1 MQKESLS
8 DALIE
13 YLKTEASFPLFFPP
27 RLRGSCANL
36 FLDVIRHQNVREP
49 GEVVIAIVRKIA
61 RKSNKIREVEAIFL
75 QCVNNNLDE
84 VVEYAKNRI
93 LREDL
98 SPDDKELSRAANARM
113 AHVYLMRKEI
123 EHQKSIIMQ

>member
-13 YLKTEASFPLFFPP
+13 YLKTDASFQLFFPP

-36 FLDVIRHQNVREP
+36 FLDVIRHQNSREP
-49 GEVVIAIVRKIA
+49 NLVVKTIAEDLQK
-61 RKSNKIREVEAIFL
+61 KSSYRQVEAIL
-75 QCVNNNLDE
+75 MTVMHDSLD
-84 VVEYAKNRI
+84 YAQNRI
-93 LREDL
+93 LWDAL
-98 SPDDKELSRAANARM
+98 SPEDKKLSRTATAKM
-113 AHVYLMRKEI
+113 MHVRVMRQEI

>member
-1 MQKESLS
+1 MKKNLS
-8 DALIE
+8 DQLME
-13 YLKTEASFPLFFPP
+13 FLRTSSTFPMFFPP

-75 QCVNNNLDE
+75 QCVNDNLDE

-93 LREDL
+93 LWEDL
-98 SPDDKELSRAANARM
+98 SPDDKELSRTANARR

-123 EHQKSIIMQ
+123 EHQRAVIMQ

>member
-36 FLDVIRHQNVREP
+36 FLDVIRHQGVTDP
-49 GEVVIAIVRKIA
+49 HLVIDAITHNLA
-61 RKSNKIREVEAIFL
+61 RKRIYR
-75 QCVNNNLDE
+75 
-84 VVEYAKNRI
+84 VVESIFMARIDDSYTEAVSYAQNRI
-93 LREDL
+93 LWDTL
-98 SPDDKELSRAANARM
+98 SPEEKKLSRTATAKM
-113 AHVYLMRKEI
+113 MHVKVMRQEI

>member
-36 FLDVIRHQNVREP
+36 FLDVIRHQNIREP
-49 GEVVIAIVRKIA
+49 NLVVKTIAEDIQKKRSY
-61 RKSNKIREVEAIFL
+61 RQVEAIL
-75 QCVNNNLDE
+75 ITVMHDSLDE
-84 VVEYAKNRI
+84 VIEYAQNRI
-93 LREDL
+93 LWDTL
-98 SPDDKELSRAANARM
+98 SPEEKKFRTAHAPPPPKRCMAASCDR
-113 AHVYLMRKEI
+113 R
-123 EHQKSIIMQ
+123 

>member
-13 YLKTEASFPLFFPP
+13 YLKTDASFQLFFPP

-36 FLDVIRHQNVREP
+36 FLDVIRHQNSREP
-49 GEVVIAIVRKIA
+49 NIVVKTIAEDLQK
-61 RKSNKIREVEAIFL
+61 KSSYRQVEAIL
-75 QCVNNNLDE
+75 MTVMHDSLDE
-84 VVEYAKNRI
+84 VIDYAQNRI
-93 LREDL
+93 LWDAL
-98 SPDDKELSRAANARM
+98 SPEDKKLSRTATAKM
-113 AHVYLMRKEI
+113 MHVRVMRQEI